1 MATARKALVIA
12 LLVVLYSAV
21 TAHAHKPVAIGG
33 SYPTFD
39 QALWMTDIDVS
50 QVAYAEL
57 TDGDRALWLAFD
69 AAAGTRLDLSLG
81 VPVIDRLTD
90 YRPSMA
96 VLGPGLPAIELP
108 FETPPGSEGVIFD
121 SAGKEPEF
129 FHEPFTGTDS
139 WILLEEAVDLPETD
153 TYYVVVWPPGEIV
166 DKLWIAIGVRE
177 EFGISDV
184 LSLPTIIRDVRE
196 FHEVVSRAGDS
207 TMFGK
212 VLFLALAAA
221 MITVFVSRSRR

>member
-1 MATARKALVIA
+1 MPTARKALVTG
-12 LLVVLYSAV
+12 LLVVLYSAA
-21 TAHAHKPVAIGG
+21 TAHAHKPAAIGG

-39 QALWMTDIDVS
+39 QALWVTDIDVS

-90 YRPSMA
+90 YRPSIA
-96 VLGPGLPAIELP
+96 ILGPGLPAIELP
-108 FETPPGSEGVIFD
+108 IETPPGSGGVIFD
-121 SAGKEPEF
+121 SAGREPEF

-139 WILLEEAVDLPETD
+139 WILVEEAVDLPETG
-153 TYYVVVWPPGEIV
+153 TYYVVAWPPGVIV
-166 DKLWIAIGVRE
+166 DKLWVAIGVRE

-196 FHEVVSRAGDS
+196 FHEAVPRAGHS
-207 TMFGK
+207 ATFGK
-212 VLFLALAAA
+212 LLFLALAAA
-221 MITVFVSRSRR
+221 MITLLVSRSRR